1 MARIRLGVYLEENG
15 PKLGRGKIELLK
27 AVRDEGSISAA
38 ARSMGMAY
46 RHAWCL
52 LDELNRSF
60 EEPVITSQMGG
71 PRGGGARLTAWGEEL
86 VERFE
91 TMNRI
96 ATASVEPHLR
106 ALEARLAGRPR
117 IRARSPVRRRT
128 AARTVR

>member
-27 AVRDEGSISAA
+27 AVRDRGSISAA

-60 EEPVITSQMGG
+60 SEPVITSKMGG
-71 PRGGGARLTAWGEEL
+71 PRGGGARITAWGEEL
-86 VERFE
+86 AERFDA
-91 TMNRI
+91 MNQI
-96 ATASVEPHLR
+96 ATDSLEPHLR
-106 ALEARLAGRPR
+106 AREAHLVGR
-117 IRARSPVRRRT
+117 RSRRT
-128 AARTVR
+128 ARGR

>member
-27 AVRDEGSISAA
+27 AVRDRGSISAA

-60 EEPVITSQMGG
+60 SEPVITSTMGG
-71 PRGGGARLTAWGEEL
+71 PRGGGARITAWGEEL

-91 TMNRI
+91 AMNQI
-96 ATASVEPHLR
+96 ATDSVALHLR
-106 ALEARLAGRPR
+106 ALEAHLAGRRSP
-117 IRARSPVRRRT
+117 RARKAPRT
-128 AARTVR
+128 RPPH

>member
-27 AVRDEGSISAA
+27 AIRDQGSISAA

-60 EEPVITSQMGG
+60 SEPVITSTMGG
-71 PRGGGARLTAWGEEL
+71 PRGGGARITAWGEEL

-91 TMNRI
+91 AMSQI
-96 ATASVEPHLR
+96 ATDSVEPHLR
-106 ALEARLAGRPR
+106 ALEAHLASRRAPRARKTSRPR
-117 IRARSPVRRRT
+117 ASR
-128 AARTVR
+128 

>member
-1 MARIRLGVYLEENG
+1 VARIRLGVYLEENG

-27 AVRDEGSISAA
+27 AVRDRGSISAA

-60 EEPVITSQMGG
+60 SDPVITSTMGG
-71 PRGGGARLTAWGEEL
+71 PRGGGARITAWGEEL

-91 TMNRI
+91 AMNQI
-96 ATASVEPHLR
+96 ATESVEPHLR
-106 ALEARLAGRPR
+106 ALEAHLADR
-117 IRARSPVRRRT
+117 RSPRASKAPRT
-128 AARTVR
+128 RPAR